1 MLMMRLITK
10 YYNDDLL
17 LIIKILIKYIRII
30 NYISKVYNNKY
41 YY

>member
-1 MLMMRLITK
+1 MLMMRLIIK